1 MPLPY
6 PPPFQ
11 DRQTLAQHLCMGETT
26 IDEYVAAKLL
36 PRPRKGKG
44 TPLWEWEEVKA
55 CIRGWPIA
63 GPGAGRAQ
71 SPQAEAP
78 ANEEPQD
85 QAQRIRLAAERASRA
100 TAG

>member
-1 MPLPY
+1 MTLPY

-26 IDEYVAAKLL
+26 IDEYVGAGLL

-55 CIRGWPIA
+55 YIRGWPIA
-63 GPGAGRAQ
+63 GPHSIKAQCPGDNAGAEK
-71 SPQAEAP
+71 P
-78 ANEEPQD
+78 
-85 QAQRIRLAAERASRA
+85 QAQRVRLAAERAVRGSA
-100 TAG
+100 A